1 MTRFSK
7 FLTMVA
13 AVGSVAFLAGAA
25 SANMVTNPGF
35 ETGTFTGWNP
45 WFYNGGNANLSDTW
59 YVSNNPN
66 DAHSGTYGA
75 VTAFTVPTGTTT
87 PTSYAGVYQNIPDAS
102 AAGEAFNASAWISTD
117 AIDGYSEAYLQVQ
130 FQNSSGTVLQQIGT
144 PFITGNNLP
153 YAQYSLNNLVAP
165 SGTTIIQIQGV
176 IEGIGGL
183 NATSSNTGYTRFDD
197 FSLTPV
203 PEPATIALMAIGFTG
218 LALVSRRRRA

>member
-35 ETGTFTGWNP
+35 ETGDFTGWSS
-45 WFYNGGNANLSDTW
+45 YGTW
-59 YVSNNPN
+59 YVSSNPN
-66 DAHSGTYGA
+66 DVHSGTYGA
-75 VTAFTVPTGTTT
+75 VNSLTVSSGTTST
-87 PTSYAGVYQNIPDAS
+87 TYSGLYQNITDTS
-102 AAGEAFNASAWISTD
+102 AAGEAFNASVWIST
-117 AIDGYSEAYLQVQ
+117 AATNGYSEAYLQVQ
-130 FQNSSGTVLQQIGT
+130 FGGLSNGNPVTLAQDVSTMITASNQ
-144 PFITGNNLP
+144 PFTLV
-153 YAQYSLNNLVAP
+153 SLNNIVAP
-165 SGTTIIQIQGV
+165 AGTLGMQIQGV
-176 IEGIGGL
+176 VEGIGGL

>member
-1 MTRFSK
+1 MP
-7 FLTMVA
+7 A
-13 AVGSVAFLAGAA
+13 
-25 SANMVTNPGF
+25 
-35 ETGTFTGWNP
+35 
-45 WFYNGGNANLSDTW
+45 
-59 YVSNNPN
+59 
-66 DAHSGTYGA
+66 
-75 VTAFTVPTGTTT
+75 GTTT

-176 IEGIGGL
+176 IEGISGL
-183 NATSSNTGYTRFDD
+183 TATSSNTGYTRFDD